1 MDSRGLKYSLRTACF
16 GMGDCVGRIP
26 GTRGFEPFGTCAL
39 SRMQWI
45 VPVACGSFKPSVD
58 ELLPA
63 DE

>member
-1 MDSRGLKYSLRTACF
+1 
-16 GMGDCVGRIP
+16 
-26 GTRGFEPFGTCAL
+26 
-39 SRMQWI
+39 MQWI